1 MTLRDG
7 VAGRLQRQSCPLK
20 GRARVTPA
28 LARRPYRLD
37 SNPPQRRFRR
47 DIAFPPLD
55 EDPLVTVKTLQEF
68 VSNSKEKDMSG
79 DAFELESSHMLEAR
93 VDGLIW
99 AKAGSM
105 IARKGGLKFTRQGL
119 MEQGLGNLLKKAVS
133 GEGMTLMKIEG
144 QGRVYLADVGKKIT
158 LLRLQGE
165 SIYVNG
171 NDVLATESTI
181 ANEIKMMRKA
191 AGMMTGGLFNVKLSG
206 HGLVAITSHYEPLTL
221 PVNASTGP
229 VFTDPNATVAWSG
242 SLSPEIV
249 TDINIKTLIGRGSGE
264 SIQLRFAGEG
274 WVVVQPYEE
283 VYFQQS
289 GGSSGGGLLSV
300 LTD

>member
-1 MTLRDG
+1 M
-7 VAGRLQRQSCPLK
+7 
-20 GRARVTPA
+20 
-28 LARRPYRLD
+28 RRPCVVT
-37 SNPPQRRFRR
+37 
-47 DIAFPPLD
+47 IAFAATSLFRPLD

-68 VSNSKEKDMSG
+68 VSNTKEKDLSG

-105 IARKGGLKFTRQGL
+105 IARKGAIKFTRQGL

-144 QGRVYLADVGKKIT
+144 QGRVYLADVGKKVT

-165 SIYVNG
+165 SIFVNG
-171 NDVLATESTI
+171 NDVLATEATI

-221 PVNASTGP
+221 PVNATTGP

-242 SLSPEIV
+242 GLSPEIV

-283 VYFQQS
+283 VYFQQG
-289 GGSSGGGLLSV
+289 GGSSGGGLLSA

>member
-1 MTLRDG
+1 M
-7 VAGRLQRQSCPLK
+7 A
-20 GRARVTPA
+20 
-28 LARRPYRLD
+28 
-37 SNPPQRRFRR
+37 
-47 DIAFPPLD
+47 
-55 EDPLVTVKTLQEF
+55 VKTLQEF
-68 VSNSKEKDMSG
+68 VANTKEKDMSG

-93 VDGLIW
+93 IDGMIW
-99 AKAGSM
+99 AKSGAM
-105 IARKGGLKFTRQGL
+105 VARKGNIKFTRQGIR
-119 MEQGLGNLLKKAVS
+119 EQGLGNLLKKAVS

-171 NDVLATESTI
+171 NDVLAIESTI
-181 ANEIKMMRKA
+181 SNEIKLMRKA

-242 SLSPEIV
+242 GLQPEIV
-249 TDINIKTLIGRGSGE
+249 TDISFKTLIGRGSGE

-283 VYFQQS
+283 VYFQQG
-289 GGSSGGGLLSV
+289 GGSSGGGGLLGA